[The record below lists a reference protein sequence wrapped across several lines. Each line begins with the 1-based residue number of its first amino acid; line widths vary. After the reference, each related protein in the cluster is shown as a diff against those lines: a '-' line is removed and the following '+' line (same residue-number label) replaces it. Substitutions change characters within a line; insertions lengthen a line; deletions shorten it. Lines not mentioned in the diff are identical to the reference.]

1 VASFESIAPARSK
14 RAVLVTLASVVAALL
29 LVAGISPAA
38 SAAPGDASLSVR
50 ITGVTGATQTG
61 ATVTA
66 THVADGLEVTSTVG
80 AETPAKSGTYVFASL
95 DAGAYAI
102 RVDTSVSSTY
112 YGGATSLDQ
121 AKVVEV
127 STGSN
132 TLSFALRGGTLSG
145 KVLTPK
151 SKALKNVDVDLF
163 AWTGKWTLVKTVVSS
178 AKGAYS
184 FGNLEP
190 GSYTTRF
197 DASRLQ
203 PSYVSAF
210 AGGAV
215 ATGVD
220 VVPASITAASAS
232 FVNYGTPTIVTQ
244 KLVTGGTITGTVR
257 AGSTTLAGV
266 KVRAVA
272 LTGSP
277 TAGWTAATPLGSLFT
292 TSSAGKFTITGLASG
307 YFALSYGGLPV
318 NISNSYTGLAA
329 PTFIKVT
336 AGKTTA
342 ATAAQTTLPAAEQLV
357 SGFPNQQVGIVD
369 GTLTLRNFDGTVA
382 DVSALSTDGAAAGHV
397 AVGSYTWEV
406 RATIGGVAA
415 MPQYG
420 EITVGSGINNF
431 LFDLVDDVAIDFVVQ
446 PSIAE
451 TATAV
456 GTTYTVAAT
465 SNHPSTTRLDYQW
478 LRDGVPIFGARSATY
493 TAGGGDLG
501 TRLAARVTIVD
512 LENGVDVA
520 ATVPAG
526 AGVVTPGAQIA
537 TGAVG
542 VSPQT
547 NVYVG
552 TLLRAT
558 TESWNLGGLRFSY
571 QWFEG
576 ETPLAGATKSTY
588 TVAGTETSGIRVEAT
603 AYKAGYATSDAV
615 SSGEIFYE
623 PKPASLTKAP
633 KVTAKKLSGGRT
645 QYTVSGG
652 TWSTKPS
659 VFEYQWRLDGQDVAG
674 ATSARYISTAATRDG
689 ATIFVTVYPSKNN
702 FVYEPVE
709 IVASKGTAS
718 PYVNYIPGSVTD
730 SETSQSISAGDP
742 VAVGTSLDVE
752 AGAYGHPGTDVLPTF
767 SYQWQ
772 RGSGSTFVAITG
784 ATGTSYTVAAAD
796 VDKQLRVRVTGTA
809 SAYPVPT
816 QDIEAGTGSVSN
828 EIEGESAT
836 VTITGDQV
844 VGGKLTAKRTSDWSA
859 SGVVDT
865 FQWYVCSDFNCE
877 DQSQF
882 AAISSA
888 TAATYTIPASLEGQ
902 YLRVRL
908 IGTKTGSVASEATYS
923 TIVRAWQAK
932 TIVPLTDPAIASG
945 LVDGDAMVGELL
957 TAQPGTYNVSGVKL
971 SYEWRN
977 CPSNSQCSID
987 QNWWADDTALASTYT
1002 PSGQAYFL
1010 GSGQLQLWETATKS
1024 GYTTRVT
1031 KTSIVDIVAGHEFEV
1046 VAPKFTVSGNKYTL
1060 ASGYWEGQSGDPD
1073 LQWKLDGADV
1083 PGATGKTYTRATADA
1098 GSKLELNVF
1107 ASNGADYNGNA
1118 YGVSDFDRDYLV
1130 AKGAA
1135 AAPAPAAITGNRV
1148 GDTLVAPAQP
1158 FTTAGD
1164 AGATAETYQW
1174 LSAGKPIAGATDSTW
1189 VATSTYLGKKITV
1202 KRTFTSE
1209 NFASATVTS
1218 LATTLALGGD
1228 VGGTPAVT
1236 PDTGITPGTTLTVT
1250 PAGYSS
1256 SYAFSYTWQ
1265 YSADGSKFTTITKA
1279 TAKTYKALVT
1289 QVGGQLRATVT
1300 VKRAGY
1306 ATVTKTT
1313 VAVPVSVTGVLTPTV
1328 EPTLAGIDAAAS
1340 TVKAGTTLSV
1350 TAPKFATKATVSY
1363 RWLRNGVVVPGL
1375 TKSSFTV
1382 PGSHYLDEL
1391 SVEVTAKSAGFD
1403 DYVEIVGAVT
1413 VAQGAAPKA
1422 SKVPVVTGTIASCTT
1437 LSASTGTWSFD
1448 GATYTYQWYGAVNGL
1463 RVGATGPTY
1472 TDQVGGEKLYV
1483 VVTAHAEGFALGNAR
1498 SKDSATIPTCA
1509 P

>member
-1 VASFESIAPARSK
+1 MASFESIAPARSK
-14 RAVLVTLASVVAALL
+14 RAFFVTLASFIAALL

-66 THVADGLEVTSTVG
+66 TRVTDGLEVASTVG
-80 AETPAKSGTYVFASL
+80 AETPAKSGTYVFANL
-95 DAGAYAI
+95 DTGEYAL

-121 AKVVEV
+121 AKVFEV
-127 STGSN
+127 AVGSN

-145 KVLTPK
+145 KVLTSK

-163 AWTGKWTLVKTVVSS
+163 AWDGAAWELVRTVVSS
-178 AKGAYS
+178 KTGAYS
-184 FGNLEP
+184 FANLEP

-197 DASRLQ
+197 DATRLQ
-203 PSYVSAF
+203 PTYVSVF
-210 AGGAV
+210 AGGKL
-215 ATGVD
+215 ATGTEA
-220 VVPASITAASAS
+220 VPSSISAASAS
-232 FVNYGTPTIVTQ
+232 FVNYGTTTTVTQ
-244 KLVTGGTITGTVR
+244 KLVVGGKITGTVR
-257 AGSTTLAGV
+257 GATALAGV
-266 KVRAVA
+266 KIRAVA

-277 TAGWTAATPLGSLFT
+277 SAGWTAAAPLPASVT
-292 TSSAGKFTITGLASG
+292 SSSAGKFTVTGLATG
-307 YFALSYGGLPV
+307 YYALSYSSIPASF
-318 NISNSYTGLAA
+318 SNSFTGLAA
-329 PTFIKVT
+329 PTVIKVT

-342 ATAAQTTLPAAEQLV
+342 ATAAQTTLPVAEQLV

-397 AVGSYTWEV
+397 AVGSYTWEI
-406 RATIGGVAA
+406 RATISGVAA

-420 EITVGSGINNF
+420 EITVGAGINNF
-431 LFDLVDDVAIDFVVQ
+431 LFDLVDDVAIDFMVQ

-478 LRDGVPIFGARSATY
+478 LRDGLPIFGARSATY
-493 TAGGGDLG
+493 RAGGGDLG

-603 AYKAGYATSDAV
+603 AYKAGYATSEAV

-645 QYTVSGG
+645 QYTVTGG

-674 ATSARYISTAATRDG
+674 ATSSKYISTAATRNG
-689 ATIFVTVYPSKNN
+689 ATIFVTAYPSKNN
-702 FVYEPVE
+702 YVYEPVE

-718 PYVNYIPGSVTD
+718 PYVNYIPGSVTF
-730 SETSQSISAGDP
+730 SETSQAVTDTTP
-742 VAVGTSLDVE
+742 VPIGTALDVE
-752 AGAYGHPGTDVLPTF
+752 AGAYGHPGTDVAPTLT
-767 SYQWQ
+767 YQWL
-772 RGSGSTFVAITG
+772 RASGSTFVAIKG
-784 ATGTSYTVAAAD
+784 ATGTSYTVSAAD
-796 VDKQLRVRVTGTA
+796 AGLELRVKVTGTA
-809 SAYPVPT
+809 PAYPVPT
-816 QDIEAGTGSVSN
+816 QQIEAGVGALRSGLEETPPTVDVAGSPVVGETVTTSLVGNWALSDVALSYAWASCATNCDDVDATWSAVSGATKSTLKVASSLLGKSLRVSVTGSKPGYTPHS
-828 EIEGESAT
+828 IESPAVE
-836 VTITGDQV
+836 V
-844 VGGKLTAKRTSDWSA
+844 VA
-859 SGVVDT
+859 SGGSLSVLA
-865 FQWYVCSDFNCE
+865 QP
-877 DQSQF
+877 
-882 AAISSA
+882 
-888 TAATYTIPASLEGQ
+888 TIA
-902 YLRVRL
+902 
-908 IGTKTGSVASEATYS
+908 
-923 TIVRAWQAK
+923 
-932 TIVPLTDPAIASG
+932 G
-945 LVDGDAMVGELL
+945 LVDGAAPVGNALSVVPPIFD
-957 TAQPGTYNVSGVKL
+957 QPGVIL
-971 SYEWRN
+971 SYQWQH
-977 CPSNSQCSID
+977 CATTID
-987 QNWWADDTALASTYT
+987 CDIPQNWLSPQSGSQNRYT
-1002 PSGQAYFL
+1002 PDNYEWYLNDGILRVKVYASKPGYQPTEFTL
-1010 GSGQLQLWETATKS
+1010 GGE
-1024 GYTTRVT
+1024 
-1031 KTSIVDIVAGHEFEV
+1031 IPIVAGTPFEIA
-1046 VAPKFTVSGNKYTL
+1046 APAISQSGSVFTID
-1060 ASGYWEGQSGDPD
+1060 GYWAYAPGTAPEYT
-1073 LQWKLDGADV
+1073 WKLDGDIAATS
-1083 PGATGKTYTRATADA
+1083 GASFTRESSNAGKQLSVEVFISRSNSTYGYSA
-1098 GSKLELNVF
+1098 G
-1107 ASNGADYNGNA
+1107 
-1118 YGVSDFDRDYLV
+1118 DFEKTYLV
-1130 AKGAA
+1130 AKGTAV
-1135 AAPAPAAITGNRV
+1135 APDAAAITGNRV

-1202 KRTFTSE
+1202 KRTFTSA

-1236 PDTGITPGTTLTVT
+1236 PDTGITPGKTLTVT

-1256 SYAFSYTWQ
+1256 SHAFSYTWQ

-1382 PGSHYLDEL
+1382 PGSNFRDEL

-1403 DYVEIVGAVT
+1403 DYVETLGAVT
-1413 VAQGAAPKA
+1413 VVRGAAPKA
-1422 SKVPVVTGTIASCTT
+1422 SKVPGVTGTIASCTT
-1437 LSASTGTWSFD
+1437 LSASTGTWSID
-1448 GATYTYQWYGAVNGL
+1448 GATYTYQWYGTVNGL

-1483 VVTAHAEGFALGNAR
+1483 VVTADAEGFALGTAR